1 MVIPKKYKPYK
12 LVTISGINEEINIT
26 SPILFVCMKYQYS
39 NGYIKLFETLKEL
52 YNFNPV
58 ILHTDF
64 EASTENAILNG
75 NIFNKKPILI
85 KCNFHFSKAIIAK
98 MKKCGM
104 CKKKLSKINLE
115 LLRNIQMLCYLD
127 KNIIKDYIK
136 FLNNEFDKKKY
147 ITYNTTPT
155 SPSKNIILNINISN
169 IKIKYYLLNYLSI
182 LYNLYKIYNE

>member
-12 LVTISGINEEINIT
+12 LATISGINEENNIT

-64 EASTENAILNG
+64 EASIENAILNE

-98 MKKCGM
+98 TKKCGI
-104 CKKKLSKINLE
+104 CKKNYPKLI
-115 LLRNIQMLCYLD
+115 
-127 KNIIKDYIK
+127 
-136 FLNNEFDKKKY
+136 
-147 ITYNTTPT
+147 
-155 SPSKNIILNINISN
+155 
-169 IKIKYYLLNYLSI
+169 
-182 LYNLYKIYNE
+182 

>member
-12 LVTISGINEEINIT
+12 LVTISGINEENNIT

-64 EASTENAILNG
+64 EASIENAILNG

-147 ITYNTTPT
+147 ITYNIIFIFL
-155 SPSKNIILNINISN
+155 SKNIIFNINISN
-169 IKIKYYLLNYLSI
+169 IKIKYYLLKNMTI
-182 LYNLYKIYNE
+182 IYNLNKI

>member
-1 MVIPKKYKPYK
+1 
-12 LVTISGINEEINIT
+12 
-26 SPILFVCMKYQYS
+26 MKYQYS

-64 EASTENAILNG
+64 EASIENAILNG

-147 ITYNTTPT
+147 ITYN
-155 SPSKNIILNINISN
+155 II
-169 IKIKYYLLNYLSI
+169 
-182 LYNLYKIYNE
+182 